1 MTVKNIV
8 LAVTLVV
15 GSTSLA
21 LAQTH
26 TRIGPAGVHRAAN
39 VGLAQRPLARPG
51 RNGRRYAGARARTGI
66 NGRRYAAARMYRRA
80 NGPLISAPVGLT
92 GGAAAYQ
99 GYGAYQGNPG
109 ARYQDN

>member
-39 VGLAQRPLARPG
+39 VGLAQRPL
-51 RNGRRYAGARARTGI
+51 ARTGI

-109 ARYQDN
+109 ASYQDNPFVEPETPVSNGF